1 MTKKEK
7 QKRAEDY
14 QALIAFWEDR
24 NVKPTAAVPIMLS
37 LIHALLAT
45 TGLDGEK
52 ALDEIFAHLT
62 RMKNELSEITVEE

>member
-1 MTKKEK
+1 M
-7 QKRAEDY
+7 
-14 QALIAFWEDR
+14 
-24 NVKPTAAVPIMLS
+24 KPTAAVPIMLS